1 MKKKFIRPEEKIV
14 RDMITEEINKALK
27 QFNKNV
33 IDVIKDELKET
44 LESLEKTQ
52 EKIRTEED
60 FEVEYDWDEGWVEGL
75 RYALGCIDRKVAV
88 NSLKEKDE

>member
-14 RDMITEEINKALK
+14 RDMITEEVNKGLK

-52 EKIRTEED
+52 EKRRTEED
-60 FEVEYDWDEGWVEGL
+60 FEVEYDRDEGWVEGL

-88 NSLKEKDE
+88 SSKEKDE